1 MEHLSKLYKAGAL
14 VSFTAMI
21 VVVVLQVFTRYF
33 IESAPHWTEELARI
47 FFIYSVAFGTGTG
60 FQNGD
65 FIRLDLIQKYISG
78 RLERMLNIITD
89 IIVVVFAVLLIAGS
103 IDFIKLGMDE
113 LSPALRITM
122 GFVFLSMLIIGLA
135 IVFFTLAHLLQVLKN
150 KA

>member
-89 IIVVVFAVLLIAGS
+89 IIVDRKSVV
-103 IDFIKLGMDE
+103 
-113 LSPALRITM
+113 
-122 GFVFLSMLIIGLA
+122 
-135 IVFFTLAHLLQVLKN
+135 
-150 KA
+150 